1 MSTPYDAAMKDKVI
15 VITGAS
21 AGIGL
26 AVAEL
31 AVARG
36 ARVVL
41 AARRQAELDAVA
53 ARLGDRTIAVVADV
67 TRRADNEMLR
77 DKALAAFGQID
88 AFVANAGRGISRMVS
103 ELTDEDIDDMI
114 TVNVKS
120 VLYAIQAVLP
130 HFKERRR
137 GQIVAI
143 SSGLSRFP
151 FAPQR
156 SAYSA
161 SKAAVNLL
169 MASLRGELRGQGFDD
184 IYATTVMPGIVATD
198 FGKNALHGGV
208 DNAKLPGAQPVS
220 EVAEVI
226 VGVIEKPRA
235 EVYTRPQMRQLA
247 EKYYSAD
254 DVSEIEKGFGMPPG
268 APPPGSPP
276 GAPR

>member
-1 MSTPYDAAMKDKVI
+1 MSDQVI

-21 AGIGL
+21 AGIGA

-31 AVARG
+31 AVQRG
-36 ARVVL
+36 HRVVL
-41 AARRQAELDAVA
+41 AARRADELTALANKLGSERALAVP
-53 ARLGDRTIAVVADV
+53 TDV
-67 TRRADNEMLR
+67 TRRADNELLR

-120 VLYAIQAVLP
+120 LLYAIQAVLP
-130 HFKERRR
+130 HFKEKKR

-143 SSGLSRFP
+143 SSGLARFP

-169 MASLRGELRGQGFDD
+169 MASLRGELRAGGFSD
-184 IYATTVMPGIVATD
+184 IHAMTVMPGVVATD

-226 VGVIEKPRA
+226 VDVIEKPRA

-254 DVSEIEKGFGMPPG
+254 DVAEIEKGFGMPPG
-268 APPPGSPP
+268 APPQ
-276 GAPR
+276 R